1 VLGLQFCDLAP
12 AVIGDAILRH
22 YRFRIHSALAE

>member
-1 VLGLQFCDLAP
+1 LPLVLGLRFCDLAP

-22 YRFRIHSALAE
+22 YRFRIHSA